1 MSLIT
6 ISETNIGELSLLGR
20 GKVRDIYRVDDK
32 LLVISTDRL
41 SAFDVVLPDPIPRKG
56 LVLNQLSIFWMDQ
69 TGHLAPNHLIS
80 ANVDEYPSELLRYSD
95 QLKGRSMLVKNAD
108 VFPVECIARGY
119 IIGSGWTEY
128 KATGSISGIRLP
140 SGLKQGQKLPEPIF
154 TPSTKAETGQHDQN
168 ISFQK
173 TVDLLGSEAA
183 SWLRDKTLEIYKFGA
198 KWAEQKG
205 IIIADTK
212 FEFGVIDGAFTL
224 VDEVL
229 TPDSSRFWPMNQYEI
244 GVSPP
249 SLDKQYVRDYLESLN
264 WDKNPPAPKLP
275 REVVLNTSEKYLAI
289 YKILTGSNLE

>member
-56 LVLNQLSIFWMDQ
+56 LVLNQLSIFWMDR
-69 TGHLAPNHLIS
+69 TRHLAPNHLIS

-183 SWLRDKTLEIYKFGA
+183 SWLREKTLEFYKFGA

>member
-69 TGHLAPNHLIS
+69 TRHIAPNHLIS
-80 ANVDEYPSELLRYSD
+80 GNVDEYPSELFRYSD

-119 IIGSGWTEY
+119 IIGSGWSEY

-154 TPSTKAETGQHDQN
+154 TPSTKAEAGQHDQN

-173 TVDLLGSEAA
+173 TVDLLGSEVA

-212 FEFGVIDGAFTL
+212 FEFGVIDGSFTL
-224 VDEVL
+224 VDEIL

-264 WDKNPPAPKLP
+264 WDKKPPAPKLP

>member
-183 SWLRDKTLEIYKFGA
+183 SWLREKTLEFYKFGA

>member
-56 LVLNQLSIFWMDQ
+56 LVLNQLSIFWMDR
-69 TGHLAPNHLIS
+69 TRHLAPNHLIS

-95 QLKGRSMLVKNAD
+95 QLKGRRMLVKNAD

>member
-173 TVDLLGSEAA
+173 TVDLLGFEAA

>member
-173 TVDLLGSEAA
+173 TVDLLGFEAA
-183 SWLRDKTLEIYKFGA
+183 SWLRDKALEIYKFGA

>member
-56 LVLNQLSIFWMDQ
+56 LVLNQLSIFWMDR
-69 TGHLAPNHLIS
+69 TRHLAPNHLIS
-80 ANVDEYPSELLRYSD
+80 ANVDEYPPELLRYSD

-183 SWLRDKTLEIYKFGA
+183 SWLREKTLEFYKFGA

>member
-69 TGHLAPNHLIS
+69 TRHIAPNHLIS
-80 ANVDEYPSELLRYSD
+80 GNVDEYPSELLRYSD

-119 IIGSGWTEY
+119 IIGSGWSEY

-183 SWLRDKTLEIYKFGA
+183 SWLRDKTLEIYQFGA

-224 VDEVL
+224 VDEIL

-244 GVSPP
+244 GVSPRL
-249 SLDKQYVRDYLESLN
+249 STN
-264 WDKNPPAPKLP
+264 
-275 REVVLNTSEKYLAI
+275 NTSETIWKV
-289 YKILTGSNLE
+289 

>member
-56 LVLNQLSIFWMDQ
+56 LVLNQLSIFWMDR
-69 TGHLAPNHLIS
+69 TRHLAPNHLIS
-80 ANVDEYPSELLRYSD
+80 ANVDEYPPELLRYSD